1 MILRVGKC
9 LLRDDFGLFG
19 AQRKDRDT
27 GLLTDDLQ
35 LLNGGG
41 TVNIAGDQQ
50 RAAALA
56 AVIFAELGGVGGL
69 AVALQAAHHQHG
81 LTLVFQA
88 QVLRLVAAHEIGQ
101 LFVDDLD
108 DLLGGGQALH
118 DLLPHGTF
126 RNLGAEVLGDFI
138 VDVGLEQGH
147 AHLAHRGLDVGL
159 VQLALAAQLL
169 ENAIQALC

>member
-1 MILRVGKC
+1 MILRVGEC

-41 TVNIAGDQQ
+41 AVNIAGDQQ

-81 LTLVFQA
+81 LALVFQA
-88 QVLRLVAAHEIGQ
+88 QILRLVAAHEVGQ

-108 DLLGGGQALH
+108 DLLGGGQAPAPWHVPRPGRRSPWRLYS
-118 DLLPHGTF
+118 
-126 RNLGAEVLGDFI
+126 
-138 VDVGLEQGH
+138 
-147 AHLAHRGLDVGL
+147 
-159 VQLALAAQLL
+159 
-169 ENAIQALC
+169 

>member
-41 TVNIAGDQQ
+41 AVNIAGDQQ

-81 LTLVFQA
+81 LALVFQA
-88 QVLRLVAAHEIGQ
+88 QILRLIAAHEVGQ
-101 LFVDDLD
+101 FLVDDLD

-118 DLLPHGTF
+118 DLLPHGAF
-126 RNLGAEVLGDFI
+126 RDLGAEVLSDFI

-147 AHLAHRGLDVGL
+147 AHLAHRGLDVGF
-159 VQLALAAQLL
+159 VQLALAAQLF